1 MNLGAL
7 DQGFAALC
15 RVVYDTLGLRLEA
28 YRGRQLERRLHF
40 FRRRHNIAD
49 NAELARRLRNDS
61 ELQQVFADF
70 LTINVTEFFR
80 NPERFE
86 ALRLRHLPAL
96 LRERQPLRIWS
107 AGCSNGAE
115 LYSVAMLLAEL
126 TPGMKHELLGTDID
140 ENSLNQARRGV
151 YSAQEIQTVP
161 PSFRRYFTESG
172 EGSLAIERRLRSMA
186 RFEYHDL
193 LRDAYPSD
201 QDLVLCRNVAIYFTE
216 ESKARLHGQLAESL
230 RPGGILVIG
239 ATESIFRAKAY
250 GLRYLEPGFYER
262 VMRHNE

>member
-1 MNLGAL
+1 MNPGSD

-15 RVVYDTLGLRLEA
+15 RVVCDTLGLRLEA
-28 YRGRQLERRLHF
+28 YRGKQLERRLGF
-40 FRRRHNIAD
+40 FRRRHRIAD
-49 NAELARRLRNDS
+49 NAELARRLRGDG
-61 ELQQVFADF
+61 ELQQAFADF

-86 ALRLRHLPAL
+86 ALRLRHLPTL
-96 LRERQPLRIWS
+96 LRQRSPLRVWS

-126 TPGMKHELLGTDID
+126 TPGVGHELLGTDID
-140 ENSLNQARRGV
+140 EGSLNQARKGV
-151 YSAQEIQTVP
+151 YAAQAMKTVP
-161 PSFRRYFTESG
+161 PSFRRYFTERG
-172 EGSLAIERRLRSMA
+172 DGSFVIDRRLRQQA

-239 ATESIFRAKAY
+239 ATESIFRARSH
-250 GLRYLEPGFYER
+250 GLRYLKPGFYER
-262 VMRHNE
+262 DISNNE